1 MMSNRKLNDKETE
14 ILGNEDMYDCIR
26 LIWKKIRSFFTIRP
40 IPEEEFAAAEL
51 AC

>member
-1 MMSNRKLNDKETE
+1 MMNNRKLNDKETE
-14 ILGNEDMYDCIR
+14 ILGNEDMDDCIR

-40 IPEEEFAAAEL
+40 IPEEEFVAAEL